1 MEARTSEKWPKGGF
15 LYEPKWDGFRSISWS
30 APETRIDSRNQRPL
44 LRYFPELAPA
54 LDQLP
59 DGTVVDGEIV
69 VVVGGVTD
77 FDALQQRIHPAV
89 SRINMLSEQTPAEMV
104 AFDLLAVSG
113 TDLRNRPFTE
123 RRERLVELAGKL
135 GHPWHLTPQTDS
147 EETARRW
154 FDEFESAGCDGI
166 VAKVPDL
173 PYQHGKRAMTKIK
186 HRRTVDC
193 VVGGFREHKDGGK
206 IGSLLLG
213 LNDERGELH
222 FIGHCSGFGD
232 VDRVEIFDRF
242 KELISEDSFG
252 IEARAPGG
260 QSRWSADKDL
270 SWTPVQAG
278 VVVEVSYDQ
287 LEGDRFR
294 HATRFHRWRPDKD
307 PLQCTMEQL
316 ERPEGPGFQ
325 DVVE

>member
-1 MEARTSEKWPKGGF
+1 MEARTSEKWPKGEF

-44 LRYFPELAPA
+44 LRYFPELTSA
-54 LDQLP
+54 LEQLP

-69 VVVGGVTD
+69 VVVDGVTD

-89 SRINMLSEQTPAEMV
+89 SRINMLSEKTPAEMV
-104 AFDLLAVSG
+104 AFDLLADRG
-113 TDLRNRPFTE
+113 ADLRERPFTE
-123 RRERLVELAGKL
+123 RRERLVELARKL
-135 GHPWHLTPQTDS
+135 GDPWHLTPQTDS

-213 LNDERGELH
+213 LYDERGELH

-232 VDRVEIFDRF
+232 VDRVEIFHRF
-242 KELISEDSFG
+242 KELVSDDSFG
-252 IEARAPGG
+252 LQARVPGG

-325 DVVE
+325 DVVK

>member
-1 MEARTSEKWPKGGF
+1 MEAKTSEQWPKGNY

-30 APETRIDSRNQRPL
+30 KPENRIDSRNQRPL
-44 LRYFPELAPA
+44 LRYFPELTPA

-59 DGTVVDGEIV
+59 AGTVVDGEIV
-69 VVVGGVTD
+69 VVVDGVTD
-77 FDALQQRIHPAV
+77 FDTLQQRIHPAV
-89 SRINMLSEQTPAEMV
+89 SRITMLSEQTPAELI
-104 AFDLLAVSG
+104 AFDLLADRG
-113 TDLRNRPFTE
+113 KDLRERPFRE
-123 RRERLVELAGKL
+123 RRERLVELAGML
-135 GHPWHLTPQTDS
+135 SDPWHLTPQTDS
-147 EETARRW
+147 EEVAREW
-154 FDEFESAGCDGI
+154 FDGFESAGCDGI

-173 PYQHGKRAMTKIK
+173 AYQHGKRAMIKIK

-213 LNDERGELH
+213 LYDERGELH

-232 VDRVEIFDRF
+232 VDRVEIFNRF
-242 KELISEDSFG
+242 KELVVDDSFG
-252 IEARAPGG
+252 EEARAPGA
-260 QSRWSADKDL
+260 QSRWSAGKTLD
-270 SWTPVQAG
+270 WTPVEAG

-287 LEGDRFR
+287 LEGERFR

-316 ERPEGPGFQ
+316 ERPEGPGFREL
-325 DVVE
+325 VR